1 MKYIVS
7 LGAGEEQAFAINT
20 AMSKGLKVIAF
31 DMKECDYSLVK
42 PDLFYNISI
51 HEKEKIADIL
61 SQYDICGVLP
71 SPVGR
76 NVVTAGYLNDY
87 FGLKGPS
94 FSCCDIC
101 SDKLKNNKYLEKNG
115 LAFPQIYQKDNIVFP
130 AILKPQFGS
139 GSKDV
144 QIVYNEN
151 ELDEVYNKYDG
162 SYGEYLIQEYI
173 QGVEY
178 GCDIVIGR
186 GEFHFLNIRSKQITP
201 EPYRQEL
208 AYIMPANIS
217 NQDYNTIYNILNIYI
232 NNMNIDSAVFHADI
246 ILKNN
251 EAYIIDI
258 SPRAAGLNI
267 TSKLIISSCGFNIY
281 DYYIN
286 QLLNKPNPKISK
298 SNSYTLLQYIPFEN
312 MCVDKD
318 LDISYIQNK
327 YKIIYMEYNIIKN
340 QYIGKITN
348 TSHVLNRGFYIIEN
362 QSLEEL
368 YIQNNKI
375 LDELT
380 GGIVNE

>member
-130 AILKPQFGS
+130 AILKPQFG
-139 GSKDV
+139 
-144 QIVYNEN
+144 
-151 ELDEVYNKYDG
+151 L
-162 SYGEYLIQEYI
+162 
-173 QGVEY
+173 
-178 GCDIVIGR
+178 
-186 GEFHFLNIRSKQITP
+186 
-201 EPYRQEL
+201 
-208 AYIMPANIS
+208 
-217 NQDYNTIYNILNIYI
+217 
-232 NNMNIDSAVFHADI
+232 
-246 ILKNN
+246 
-251 EAYIIDI
+251 
-258 SPRAAGLNI
+258 
-267 TSKLIISSCGFNIY
+267 
-281 DYYIN
+281 
-286 QLLNKPNPKISK
+286 
-298 SNSYTLLQYIPFEN
+298 
-312 MCVDKD
+312 
-318 LDISYIQNK
+318 
-327 YKIIYMEYNIIKN
+327 
-340 QYIGKITN
+340 
-348 TSHVLNRGFYIIEN
+348 
-362 QSLEEL
+362 
-368 YIQNNKI
+368 
-375 LDELT
+375 
-380 GGIVNE
+380 